1 MLSIAP
7 TAARHDAAG
16 ELINDHRVIAADDV
30 VDVLDEHLL
39 GLEGVVD
46 VVRPRVLG
54 IKQIRHAKQLLS
66 LGITLIG
73 QRAAALLLVDLVV
86 PFRIDAVLAHLGSAH
101 QLSRHL

>member
-7 TAARHDAAG
+7 AAARHDAAG
-16 ELINDHRVIAADDV
+16 ELINDHGVIAADDV

-54 IKQIRHAKQLLS
+54 IKQIRHAKQLLR

-73 QRAAALLLVDLVV
+73 QRAAALLLIDLVV
-86 PFRIDAVLAHLGSAH
+86 PFRVDAVLAHLGSPH
-101 QLSRHL
+101 QLGRHL